1 MQTRASERPFVI
13 VGGGIAG
20 GNAAAALREEGF
32 TGRVILISQEAG
44 VPFGRPPLSKTYLR
58 SEEDL
63 EGWYVRPSGWYEAHD
78 VELLTETRVAGLDL
92 SGHNLVLDS
101 GQELEYQ
108 KVLLATGG
116 RNRRLQLPGSELPG
130 VHYLRSVAECEAI
143 KAEAAGH
150 GRAVI
155 VGMGFIGCE
164 VAASLTQLG
173 VRVTG
178 ILPGRIPLARALGD
192 EIGGL
197 LGDVHRAKGVE
208 LVSGEHVTAFE
219 GTERV
224 QAVVTASGRRLPCDF
239 VVVGVGITP
248 VVPETSGSPL
258 DLDNGILADEQLR
271 TSAPDVYAA
280 GDVANHLH
288 PLFGRIRVEHFN
300 NGERQGA
307 AAANSMLGSDAPY
320 DYIHSFW
327 CDQYEHSIE
336 DVGHAAKWDEFVVR
350 GSVDEARLI
359 GFYLQNGIVLA
370 AVGFDRGGDPEV
382 DVDGEMA
389 ACSRLVATRARPA
402 SALLADE
409 NMDLRSLALSA

>member
-13 VGGGIAG
+13 VGGGIAA

-32 TGRVILISQEAG
+32 TGRVILISQESG

-78 VELLTETRVAGLDL
+78 VELLTQTRVAGLDL
-92 SGHNLVLDS
+92 SAHYLVLDS

-143 KAEAAGH
+143 KAEAAGY

-178 ILPGRIPLARALGD
+178 ILPGGIPLARALGD

-197 LGDVHRAKGVE
+197 VGDAHRAKGVE

-248 VVPETSGSPL
+248 VVPETSGSSL

-307 AAANSMLGSDAPY
+307 AAAKSMLGSDAPY

-327 CDQYEHSIE
+327 SDQYEHSIE
-336 DVGHAAKWDEFVVR
+336 YVGHAAKWDEFVVR
-350 GSVDEARLI
+350 GSVDEAGLI

-409 NMDLRSLALSA
+409 NMDLRSLAPRA

>member
-32 TGRVILISQEAG
+32 TGRVILISQESA

-92 SGHNLVLDS
+92 SAHNLVLDS

-178 ILPGRIPLARALGD
+178 ILPGRIPLTRALGD

-248 VVPETSGSPL
+248 VVPETSGSSL

-307 AAANSMLGSDAPY
+307 AAAKSMLGSDAPY

-327 CDQYEHSIE
+327 SDQYEHSIE
-336 DVGHAAKWDEFVVR
+336 YVGHAAKWDEFVVR
-350 GSVDEARLI
+350 GSVDEAGLI